1 MYIIRC
7 SINLWWKMTSIR
19 ESESSRKDFCGEA
32 RREKPKTDEL
42 SLRRVFSICTFL
54 RFSPTSQVKETRN
67 RRRRNKKKI
76 SSNERVF
83 FFLFFICVGLSVRA
97 CWWWRDKGHFLF
109 RLVVPDGTLALKLSL
124 NLFSCWSWE
133 SGHGSCCQ
141 LSILD
146 TFQSLCS
153 HLAFTGRRRR
163 SVVYRGT
170 KREGTGLMWNY
181 VPTYICH

>member
-1 MYIIRC
+1 MNRVEKISAGKPDARNRKPTSCRC
-7 SINLWWKMTSIR
+7 
-19 ESESSRKDFCGEA
+19 
-32 RREKPKTDEL
+32 DE
-42 SLRRVFSICTFL
+42 
-54 RFSPTSQVKETRN
+54 FSPFVPFSDFLPLHRWKKRETEDEEI
-67 RRRRNKKKI
+67 KKI

-163 SVVYRGT
+163 RIVYRGT